1 MKFGSFFVR
10 RPVTTSMLYL
20 GLVLFGFLAWFQ
32 LPQELFPN
40 ISVPQLVVLTKYPNA
55 APEEIENL
63 LTKPIEEAVG
73 TVANLRRV
81 RSISKEGLSA
91 VKLEFAWGTDMG
103 FAHLATREKLDRMK
117 DRLPQEAEEPIIKR
131 VNPFS
136 QPVIIISVTGNLD
149 LATMTKLCEDVVKKK
164 LEKTEGIGSV
174 QISGGQKK
182 EVLVEVDRGRLEAS
196 RVSLP
201 MVVEAIKNANYDY
214 PAGTTQGKVVEYLV
228 RTHGRFT
235 TLEDVGRT
243 IVQVENPEYDPVFKW
258 KKTETRDRERFSLEQ
273 RLIPLSD
280 IAEISESLQD
290 KTSYSRYNGRENIS
304 ISIQKQSDS
313 NSVKVSKNVKVALD
327 EMKGSLPKSFN
338 MEIIYD
344 ESTYIVDSLNNMR
357 DNILIGG
364 VLAFIVLLFFL
375 GNLRDATFAGLA
387 IPIALLGTLIVMYI
401 TNFSVNMLTLAGL
414 ALSVGSM
421 SDCSICITE
430 NITRHNKILKEGMI
444 DSAVNGADEMAV
456 SMFTSTMTNVVVFL
470 PLLFVSGI
478 AQQLFQGLFVV
489 TIITN
494 FASLFVAL
502 TFIPRMSAYEWNLPG
517 FKDRPKWLEAFMLS
531 DDTQTRMNSFY
542 RRWIVYV
549 IDHPFAV
556 LQIVV
561 MMLALTFLL
570 LMWTPKVFMPKMDQG
585 QFMIQLNMPIG
596 TRLEVTNGLARK
608 LEGILANFTGVDAS
622 VNVGSAQEDE
632 EVDALQAHQ
641 ARVAVTI
648 DLDKMTTYDVIE
660 KFKAMVK
667 RENLEGG
674 LVTYLLQD
682 SPLRS
687 ALSGGAPVEVEIKGP
702 DLAKLKVLS
711 DSISRELEEHPNMYG
726 VQSTFAL
733 PSRETKVVVDK
744 DRAATFQLSVADI
757 AKTALIAIKGMEATE
772 FKKNGDDIPIRV
784 RLRKADRENNESIRL
799 LALRSPIRGMMVP
812 LEHVAKVT
820 PGSGAS
826 EIRHLDQQRAC
837 SVTAEI
843 SGASS
848 ADAFSAVAA
857 IVKKY
862 RGDKDYTIEL
872 GGESKRMAESF
883 ASLKYTFALAIL
895 LIYMIMAAQF
905 ESLMQPMIIM
915 TTVPLSV
922 IGVAVT
928 LFISNTPLSS
938 VAVLGVVIL
947 AGIVVNNGIVLID
960 HINGL
965 IAEGTQMRT
974 AVIEGCIDR
983 LRPILMTCATT
994 ILGVSP
1000 LAMGIGK
1007 GDELAQ
1013 PLAVVTFGGLF
1024 ISTGLTL
1031 FIIPLIYYQLARWQ
1045 NRRAPAPVVAQPG
1058 ATRA

>member
-1 MKFGSFFVR
+1 MVEQRGAYRKH
-10 RPVTTSMLYL
+10 
-20 GLVLFGFLAWFQ
+20 
-32 LPQELFPN
+32 
-40 ISVPQLVVLTKYPNA
+40 
-55 APEEIENL
+55 
-63 LTKPIEEAVG
+63 
-73 TVANLRRV
+73 LR
-81 RSISKEGLSA
+81 LQ
-91 VKLEFAWGTDMG
+91 T
-103 FAHLATREKLDRMK
+103 
-117 DRLPQEAEEPIIKR
+117 
-131 VNPFS
+131 
-136 QPVIIISVTGNLD
+136 
-149 LATMTKLCEDVVKKK
+149 
-164 LEKTEGIGSV
+164 V
-174 QISGGQKK
+174 QIRAGG
-182 EVLVEVDRGRLEAS
+182 
-196 RVSLP
+196 
-201 MVVEAIKNANYDY
+201 
-214 PAGTTQGKVVEYLV
+214 
-228 RTHGRFT
+228 
-235 TLEDVGRT
+235 
-243 IVQVENPEYDPVFKW
+243 
-258 KKTETRDRERFSLEQ
+258 
-273 RLIPLSD
+273 
-280 IAEISESLQD
+280 
-290 KTSYSRYNGRENIS
+290 
-304 ISIQKQSDS
+304 
-313 NSVKVSKNVKVALD
+313 VKVL
-327 EMKGSLPKSFN
+327 
-338 MEIIYD
+338 
-344 ESTYIVDSLNNMR
+344 
-357 DNILIGG
+357 
-364 VLAFIVLLFFL
+364 
-375 GNLRDATFAGLA
+375 
-387 IPIALLGTLIVMYI
+387 
-401 TNFSVNMLTLAGL
+401 
-414 ALSVGSM
+414 LSVGGWDDTYLFIHRYIKDPYRAAGELHAIFGVVKQLTWSGVKQ
-421 SDCSICITE
+421 
-430 NITRHNKILKEGMI
+430 NITAM
-444 DSAVNGADEMAV
+444 VDEM
-456 SMFTSTMTNVVVFL
+456 MKEF
-470 PLLFVSGI
+470 G
-478 AQQLFQGLFVV
+478 
-489 TIITN
+489 
-494 FASLFVAL
+494 
-502 TFIPRMSAYEWNLPG
+502 
-517 FKDRPKWLEAFMLS
+517 K
-531 DDTQTRMNSFY
+531 
-542 RRWIVYV
+542 
-549 IDHPFAV
+549 
-556 LQIVV
+556 
-561 MMLALTFLL
+561 
-570 LMWTPKVFMPKMDQG
+570 
-585 QFMIQLNMPIG
+585 
-596 TRLEVTNGLARK
+596 
-608 LEGILANFTGVDAS
+608 
-622 VNVGSAQEDE
+622 
-632 EVDALQAHQ
+632 
-641 ARVAVTI
+641 
-648 DLDKMTTYDVIE
+648 E
-660 KFKAMVK
+660 KF
-667 RENLEGG
+667 L
-674 LVTYLLQD
+674 
-682 SPLRS
+682 
-687 ALSGGAPVEVEIKGP
+687 
-702 DLAKLKVLS
+702 
-711 DSISRELEEHPNMYG
+711 YG
-726 VQSTFAL
+726 IQTTFAL

>member
-1 MKFGSFFVR
+1 
-10 RPVTTSMLYL
+10 
-20 GLVLFGFLAWFQ
+20 
-32 LPQELFPN
+32 
-40 ISVPQLVVLTKYPNA
+40 
-55 APEEIENL
+55 
-63 LTKPIEEAVG
+63 
-73 TVANLRRV
+73 
-81 RSISKEGLSA
+81 
-91 VKLEFAWGTDMG
+91 
-103 FAHLATREKLDRMK
+103 
-117 DRLPQEAEEPIIKR
+117 
-131 VNPFS
+131 
-136 QPVIIISVTGNLD
+136 
-149 LATMTKLCEDVVKKK
+149 
-164 LEKTEGIGSV
+164 
-174 QISGGQKK
+174 
-182 EVLVEVDRGRLEAS
+182 
-196 RVSLP
+196 
-201 MVVEAIKNANYDY
+201 
-214 PAGTTQGKVVEYLV
+214 
-228 RTHGRFT
+228 
-235 TLEDVGRT
+235 
-243 IVQVENPEYDPVFKW
+243 
-258 KKTETRDRERFSLEQ
+258 
-273 RLIPLSD
+273 
-280 IAEISESLQD
+280 
-290 KTSYSRYNGRENIS
+290 
-304 ISIQKQSDS
+304 
-313 NSVKVSKNVKVALD
+313 
-327 EMKGSLPKSFN
+327 
-338 MEIIYD
+338 
-344 ESTYIVDSLNNMR
+344 
-357 DNILIGG
+357 
-364 VLAFIVLLFFL
+364 
-375 GNLRDATFAGLA
+375 
-387 IPIALLGTLIVMYI
+387 
-401 TNFSVNMLTLAGL
+401 
-414 ALSVGSM
+414 
-421 SDCSICITE
+421 
-430 NITRHNKILKEGMI
+430 
-444 DSAVNGADEMAV
+444 
-456 SMFTSTMTNVVVFL
+456 
-470 PLLFVSGI
+470 
-478 AQQLFQGLFVV
+478 
-489 TIITN
+489 
-494 FASLFVAL
+494 
-502 TFIPRMSAYEWNLPG
+502 
-517 FKDRPKWLEAFMLS
+517 
-531 DDTQTRMNSFY
+531 
-542 RRWIVYV
+542 
-549 IDHPFAV
+549 
-556 LQIVV
+556 
-561 MMLALTFLL
+561 
-570 LMWTPKVFMPKMDQG
+570 
-585 QFMIQLNMPIG
+585 
-596 TRLEVTNGLARK
+596 
-608 LEGILANFTGVDAS
+608 
-622 VNVGSAQEDE
+622 
-632 EVDALQAHQ
+632 
-641 ARVAVTI
+641 
-648 DLDKMTTYDVIE
+648 
-660 KFKAMVK
+660 
-667 RENLEGG
+667 
-674 LVTYLLQD
+674 
-682 SPLRS
+682 
-687 ALSGGAPVEVEIKGP
+687 
-702 DLAKLKVLS
+702 
-711 DSISRELEEHPNMYG
+711 MYG